1 MKRRAQAY
9 MLEITGQRKMLP
21 FMDTTLPNNNRRA
34 FMFVELLVV
43 IAVVAILAG
52 MLLPALAKAKQKAQR
67 INCVNNLKQ
76 VGLAFRIW
84 GGDNGDKYP
93 PNVST
98 NKGGSKEYV
107 PGGNTFRHFLCMSN
121 ELSTPKILACPADDR
136 EPASSFATLKN
147 GNISYFVAVDA
158 DETMPQMFLSGDR
171 NLLLNGE
178 PVVTG
183 LVTIKSTDTL
193 GWTSEIHHDA
203 GNVGMADGSVLQV
216 TTSGLERLD
225 KHVGTNVYRLAI
237 P

>member
-1 MKRRAQAY
+1 
-9 MLEITGQRKMLP
+9 MLRLMH
-21 FMDTTLPNNNRRA
+21 TTLSLNHRRA

-43 IAVVAILAG
+43 IAIVAILAG
-52 MLLPALAKAKQKAQR
+52 LLLPALAKAKQKAQR

-98 NKGGSKEYV
+98 SKGGSKEFV

-136 EPASSFATLKN
+136 EPAPSFAVLKN
-147 GNISYFVAVDA
+147 ANISYFVAVDA

-171 NLLLNGE
+171 NLVHNGE
-178 PVVTG
+178 PMDTG
-183 LVTIKSTDTL
+183 LAAIKTGDSLAWST
-193 GWTSEIHHDA
+193 EIHHDA
-203 GNVGMADGSVLQV
+203 GNLGLADGSVQQLTSRSLQQMADH
-216 TTSGLERLD
+216 S
-225 KHVGTNVYRLAI
+225 GTNLIRLAV